1 MPGARSSASLKTRRD
16 EMGAAR
22 INSRS
27 SVIEVVGL
35 LVSIIGESPVTV
47 IVSCRALS
55 FRSKSMVKVAPART
69 RMPSRRIV
77 ENPVSSAVI
86 T

>member
-1 MPGARSSASLKTRRD
+1 MS
-16 EMGAAR
+16 
-22 INSRS
+22 SRS

-47 IVSCRALS
+47 MVSCRALS
-55 FRSKSMVKVAPART
+55 LRSKSMENVAPART
-69 RMPSRRIV
+69 RMPSRRTV
-77 ENPVSSAVI
+77 EKPVSSAMI